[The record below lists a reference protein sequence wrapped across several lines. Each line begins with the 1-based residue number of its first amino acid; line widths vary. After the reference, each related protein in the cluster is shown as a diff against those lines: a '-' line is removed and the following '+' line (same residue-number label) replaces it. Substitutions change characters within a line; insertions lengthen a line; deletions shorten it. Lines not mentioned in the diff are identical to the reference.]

1 MNAKTKTAD
10 VANSHVCEP
19 SFYYMSIGNAAE
31 ARLRVK
37 KALFAGGNVDHV
49 APWRARLGYT
59 LRRAD
64 HQRLVRLRNVLRYWL
79 DPCDMQSARL
89 CQSGQ

>member
-1 MNAKTKTAD
+1 MNAKTKTAN
-10 VANSHVCEP
+10 VANSHVYEP
-19 SFYYMSIGNAAE
+19 SLYYMSIGNAAE

-37 KALFAGGNVDHV
+37 KALLAGGNVDHI
-49 APWRARLGYT
+49 APRRARLGHT

-79 DPCDMQSARL
+79 DPRDTQSARL
-89 CQSGQ
+89 CQPGQ